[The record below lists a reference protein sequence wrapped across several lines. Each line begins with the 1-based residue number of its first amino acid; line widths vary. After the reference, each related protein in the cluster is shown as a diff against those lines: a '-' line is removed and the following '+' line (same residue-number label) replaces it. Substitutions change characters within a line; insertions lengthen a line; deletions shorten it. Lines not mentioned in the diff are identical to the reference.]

1 MPAFAIVRP
10 QVLAGKV
17 KVLAVTNHE
26 RAPALPD
33 VPTALEAGYPS
44 LDFDGLVGLFGPREM
59 ADDVR
64 AQIADD
70 IRAVAADP
78 AIVQK
83 LTATGQIISPGN
95 GAEFAASIAAQRAEV
110 AAVAKLFGNKPVQ

>member
-1 MPAFAIVRP
+1 
-10 QVLAGKV
+10 V

-33 VPTALEAGYPS
+33 VPTAIEASYPS
-44 LDFDGLVGLFGPREM
+44 LEFDGLVGLFASPEM
-59 ADDVR
+59 GADVR
-64 AQIADD
+64 TRIADD
-70 IRAVAADP
+70 AHAVAGDT

-83 LTATGQIISPGN
+83 MIATGQTISPGN
-95 GAEFAASIAAQRAEV
+95 GAEFAASIAQQKAQV